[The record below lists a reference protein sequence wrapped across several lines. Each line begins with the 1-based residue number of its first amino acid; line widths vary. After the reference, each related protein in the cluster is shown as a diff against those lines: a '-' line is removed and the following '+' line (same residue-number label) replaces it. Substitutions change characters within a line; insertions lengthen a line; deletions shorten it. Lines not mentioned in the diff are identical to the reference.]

1 MVPTFFSAPS
11 WALMRSTVSS
21 EAGVQEHRARSIER
35 SRLNGKEV
43 PLARHTPQC
52 VVPPVLELK
61 TRTHRKI
68 LNSAGDKHLIRG
80 CESRHPGPDVDGQ
93 PSHVVS
99 NQFALA
105 GMESSPNLDP
115 ELAKAVPNSAGAPD
129 SAART

>member
-1 MVPTFFSAPS
+1 MC
-11 WALMRSTVSS
+11 
-21 EAGVQEHRARSIER
+21 G
-35 SRLNGKEV
+35 
-43 PLARHTPQC
+43 PL
-52 VVPPVLELK
+52 VLELK

-115 ELAKAVPNSAGAPD
+115 ELAKAVPNSAGSTTIPRLGPENVTKKP
-129 SAART
+129 SPVVFTSRPPKRVISRRTAAA